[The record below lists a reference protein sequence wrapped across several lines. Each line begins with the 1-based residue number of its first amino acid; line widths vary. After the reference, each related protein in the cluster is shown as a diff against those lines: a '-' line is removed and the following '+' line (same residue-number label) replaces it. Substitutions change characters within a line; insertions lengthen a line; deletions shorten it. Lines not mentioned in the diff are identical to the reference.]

1 MGVIYMDHNATTPL
15 DPAVLEAML
24 PYLKEHF
31 GNPSSTTHQYGK
43 VAREAVEE
51 AREKVARLIKARREE
66 IIFTSGATESDNLA
80 IKGVAYAYKDKG
92 NHIITSSIEH
102 KAVLNTCHFLEE
114 EGFKVTYLPVDRY
127 GLVDPDDVKKAIT
140 KETILISIMQV
151 NSEVGTIEPIEEIGR
166 IAKEKG
172 IIFHTDAVQ
181 GVGKIETDVG
191 KLNVDLL
198 SISGHKIYGPKGV
211 GALYIRKGLKLIP
224 LIHGGGQERSIRSG
238 TENVPGI
245 VGLGKA
251 CEIAGEVMEKEAEKL
266 TYLRNKLVEAVL
278 SEIPDSQLN
287 GHPER
292 RVPGNANFSF
302 RGVEGESLILSL
314 KDFALSS
321 GSACTSASLKASYVL
336 LAMGLPEAI
345 AHCSIRVGLGRGNT
359 EEQID
364 LLIKELKENV
374 ARLRKMS
381 PLYEG

>member
-31 GNPSSTTHQYGK
+31 GNPSSTTHEYGK

-127 GLVDPDDVKKAIT
+127 GLVDPDDVKRAIT

-191 KLNVDLL
+191 RLNVDLL

-336 LAMGLPEAI
+336 LAMGIPEAI

>member
-31 GNPSSTTHQYGK
+31 GNPSSTTHEYGK

-181 GVGKIETDVG
+181 GVGKIETDVV

-321 GSACTSASLKASYVL
+321 GSACTSALLKASYVL
-336 LAMGLPEAI
+336 LAMGIPEAI

>member
-31 GNPSSTTHQYGK
+31 GNPSSTTHEYGK

-251 CEIAGEVMEKEAEKL
+251 CEIAGEVMEKEAERL

-321 GSACTSASLKASYVL
+321 GSACTSALLKASYVL
-336 LAMGLPEAI
+336 LAMGIPEAI

>member
-31 GNPSSTTHQYGK
+31 GNPSSTTHEYGK

-251 CEIAGEVMEKEAEKL
+251 CEIAGEVMEKEAERL

-336 LAMGLPEAI
+336 LAMGIPEAI

>member
-31 GNPSSTTHQYGK
+31 GNPSSTTHEYGK

-198 SISGHKIYGPKGV
+198 SMEEG
-211 GALYIRKGLKLIP
+211 RK
-224 LIHGGGQERSIRSG
+224 
-238 TENVPGI
+238 
-245 VGLGKA
+245 
-251 CEIAGEVMEKEAEKL
+251 EVSV
-266 TYLRNKLVEAVL
+266 R
-278 SEIPDSQLN
+278 
-287 GHPER
+287 ER
-292 RVPGNANFSF
+292 RM
-302 RGVEGESLILSL
+302 SLGSL
-314 KDFALSS
+314 GWAK
-321 GSACTSASLKASYVL
+321 
-336 LAMGLPEAI
+336 
-345 AHCSIRVGLGRGNT
+345 RVR
-359 EEQID
+359 
-364 LLIKELKENV
+364 
-374 ARLRKMS
+374 
-381 PLYEG
+381 

>member
-266 TYLRNKLVEAVL
+266 TCLRNKLVEAVL

>member
-31 GNPSSTTHQYGK
+31 GNPSSTTHEYGK

-336 LAMGLPEAI
+336 LAMGIPEAI

-381 PLYEG
+381 ALYEG